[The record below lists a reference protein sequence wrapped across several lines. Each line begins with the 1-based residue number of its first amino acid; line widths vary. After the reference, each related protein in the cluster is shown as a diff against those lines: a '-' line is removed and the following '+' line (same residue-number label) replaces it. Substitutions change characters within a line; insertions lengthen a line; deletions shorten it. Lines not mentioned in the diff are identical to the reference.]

1 MPTRRHLLKVLGGAC
16 AATNLSARAAEFP
29 SGPITFI
36 VSFPAGGS
44 IDVVVRSMAGRLQE
58 QFGKAIVIENRAGA
72 GGVLAAGDVAKAA
85 PDGQTLLAA
94 ASSLAA
100 NPTLV
105 KALPYDTLKD
115 LQAVAL
121 IFRTPLVLVVDPK
134 MPVHSVAE
142 LVALLKAKPGQINF
156 GHGGPG
162 SAIHLAGELFQ
173 VMTGTTMTGVSYR
186 GAPLALNDVMAGH
199 VALMFADAGSV
210 VGQINAGTVRPLGV
224 SSTIR
229 VPALPDVPTID
240 EAGVP
245 GFDAVGWTLIC
256 APAATPK
263 PIVERLNAA
272 LKKAAAA
279 PEVQS
284 LMIKLGTVPVQ
295 SPAPAELQKFL
306 ASEIERWRDLIK
318 RAGVANTL

>member
-16 AATNLSARAAEFP
+16 ATASLPARAAEFP

-58 QFGKAIVIENRAGA
+58 QFGKAIVVENRAGA
-72 GGVLAAGDVAKAA
+72 GGVLAAGDVVKAA

-121 IFRTPLVLVVDPK
+121 IFRTPLVL
-134 MPVHSVAE
+134 
-142 LVALLKAKPGQINF
+142 LKAKPGQINF

-173 VMTGTTMTGVSYR
+173 VMTGTEMTGVSYR

-199 VALMFADAGSV
+199 VALMFADVGS
-210 VGQINAGTVRPLGV
+210 
-224 SSTIR
+224 
-229 VPALPDVPTID
+229 
-240 EAGVP
+240 
-245 GFDAVGWTLIC
+245 
-256 APAATPK
+256 
-263 PIVERLNAA
+263 
-272 LKKAAAA
+272 
-279 PEVQS
+279 
-284 LMIKLGTVPVQ
+284 
-295 SPAPAELQKFL
+295 
-306 ASEIERWRDLIK
+306 
-318 RAGVANTL
+318 